1 MVDSVSEKSLKRLPE
16 KATYILRR
24 HESESTPGDF
34 YIMPDDGDVP
44 WEVDLLQVY
53 NLLHNVHTSRNAT
66 ASLHMLGMV
75 YESKDKN
82 KPYVT
87 YGAAAVPKST
97 KHTFIVSTYLDL
109 HGVEALRNSISEHDK
124 IHSPTEGSRILIEL
138 AEAATVASQSPY
150 TSWVRGRL
158 YQSNQDAKEDRSD
171 NSLHYFAV
179 REAMKSFMKKEV
191 PIQYDDLS
199 FDTTNRTPVLLDRER
214 LAGAFPEGAVA
225 EIYDFMTRIK
235 HPVTGEQQYAYCA
248 VIYDRNSNRSSVL
261 VKQLHDYDS
270 LEVSA
275 DYAITDMLRD

>member
-87 YGAAAVPKST
+87 YG
-97 KHTFIVSTYLDL
+97 L
-109 HGVEALRNSISEHDK
+109 
-124 IHSPTEGSRILIEL
+124 
-138 AEAATVASQSPY
+138 
-150 TSWVRGRL
+150 
-158 YQSNQDAKEDRSD
+158 
-171 NSLHYFAV
+171 
-179 REAMKSFMKKEV
+179 
-191 PIQYDDLS
+191 
-199 FDTTNRTPVLLDRER
+199 
-214 LAGAFPEGAVA
+214 
-225 EIYDFMTRIK
+225 
-235 HPVTGEQQYAYCA
+235 QQYQRVPNTRLLFQLILTCM
-248 VIYDRNSNRSSVL
+248 VL
-261 VKQLHDYDS
+261 KP
-270 LEVSA
+270 
-275 DYAITDMLRD
+275 